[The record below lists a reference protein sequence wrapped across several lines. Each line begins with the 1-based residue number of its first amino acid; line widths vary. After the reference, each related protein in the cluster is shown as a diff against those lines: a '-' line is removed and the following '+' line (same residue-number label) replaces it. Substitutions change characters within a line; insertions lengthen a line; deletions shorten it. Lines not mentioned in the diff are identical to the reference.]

1 MDLASVYPNYPA
13 IAEIKQG
20 LSSEAQTQKLDLG
33 PFMSPTPYTIQ
44 SLAPLSRVMAM
55 FRPMGLRHLP
65 VVDKSNHIVGMVSTT
80 ASLHEIHDCLQ
91 PTVVVVIQLSRC
103 MIVGCVLTQM
113 PRCLCCRSRE
123 RIWWSLRCTSHC

>member
-44 SLAPLSRVMAM
+44 SLAPLSRVMAI

-80 ASLHEIHDCLQ
+80 ACTRYLY
-91 PTVVVVIQLSRC
+91 T
-103 MIVGCVLTQM
+103 IVCNPQGTPCHVG
-113 PRCLCCRSRE
+113 S
-123 RIWWSLRCTSHC
+123 WWSFDYPHCMNDPQPSWFHTHGSHSCSDSWF

>member
-80 ASLHEIHDCLQ
+80 TCTRFTIACN
-91 PTVVVVIQLSRC
+91 
-103 MIVGCVLTQM
+103 
-113 PRCLCCRSRE
+113 PRS
-123 RIWWSLRCTSHC
+123 WWSFSSLAA